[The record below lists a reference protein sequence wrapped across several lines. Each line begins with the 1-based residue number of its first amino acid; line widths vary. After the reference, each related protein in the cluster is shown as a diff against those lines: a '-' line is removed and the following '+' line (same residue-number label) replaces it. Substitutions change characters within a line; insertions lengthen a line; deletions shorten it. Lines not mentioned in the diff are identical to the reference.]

1 MLQQGITWIWYS
13 CLFSPACGPR
23 SFETQSNLPS
33 VSGFE
38 GLDCGWSG
46 LLWSSDW
53 WLVPGRTSTKVM
65 LYQCIFGFETWMF
78 WTWNMKLFW
87 QVEPSVHR
95 VYDLIQRHQ
104 KKGMKDLWWIF
115 EFKIME
121 HDDLMNLKT
130 SIFCFFCNSRLPCVV
145 RDVTDDGIKVES
157 WKKFSGR
164 VVNFVK
170 IFRCSLPD
178 STVPQWVEFLRR
190 GCPKLVCFTP
200 RDETSSLSLTKKD
213 VRQKRWEFK
222 RMKRQQ
228 LDWGSLFSWKLL
240 LWRLGSLGSQN
251 SLAGDAAPTAMG
263 GLGVYTEGGG
273 FGWTAL
279 LQGLVSVQIFR
290 TRTVQDELIPKFTTT
305 CSK

>member
-157 WKKFSGR
+157 WKTFSGR

-170 IFRCSLPD
+170 IFRCFKEHFSARVHS
-178 STVPQWVEFLRR
+178 STMSWIFVERVPKIGLFHSKEWNF
-190 GCPKLVCFTP
+190 KSF
-200 RDETSSLSLTKKD
+200 SH
-213 VRQKRWEFK
+213 QKW
-222 RMKRQQ
+222 
-228 LDWGSLFSWKLL
+228 
-240 LWRLGSLGSQN
+240 
-251 SLAGDAAPTAMG
+251 
-263 GLGVYTEGGG
+263 
-273 FGWTAL
+273 
-279 LQGLVSVQIFR
+279 
-290 TRTVQDELIPKFTTT
+290 
-305 CSK
+305 C